1 MPVHIFIGANKLEVE
16 YYFFTNDNF
25 YFVVTAEKCIFA
37 NRKKGIDRDVALR
50 MFTQFISEND
60 LNSQQ
65 EEYLK
70 AIINY
75 VCENGDIKANT
86 LINDSPFCDY
96 DVIDI

>member
-1 MPVHIFIGANKLEVE
+1 
-16 YYFFTNDNF
+16 
-25 YFVVTAEKCIFA
+25 
-37 NRKKGIDRDVALR
+37 

-96 DVIDI
+96 DVIDIWGEDMQFVKKYIERLHRAITA